1 MERDDIYTQMTTM
14 WIQGLD
20 TSWLSMEKVQK
31 HAQRN
36 DMWKKMKILRKM
48 LENGKYCTIVICWL
62 SRKEETK
69 NGFLR

>member
-1 MERDDIYTQMTTM
+1 MERDDIYTNMTTM

-20 TSWLSMEKVQK
+20 TSWLNMEKAQK

-36 DMWKKMKILRKM
+36 DMWKKKILRKM
-48 LENGKYCTIVICWL
+48 LENGKYYTTVICWL